1 MMNDLIVPIISAI
14 VGVGGT
20 LLTIWYKHKL
30 SSKRLE
36 EEHICPIE
44 TCITEDGLVL
54 GKLKDILQEVNGD
67 RLSIFSFHN
76 GGKYYSGK
84 SMQKMSMS
92 YEECDNGIS
101 STMMQKQNIPVSACI
116 TTLKPLMETGIC
128 GWSDT
133 KDHPEGLCKH
143 HLKVDGVKSTYSWS
157 IIDIYSNIIGVLRL
171 DYVKRKTTLSDSDQE
186 KLNLLATQ
194 LPGYLYSHN
203 TK

>member
-1 MMNDLIVPIISAI
+1 MMDDLIVPIISAI

-20 LLTIWYKHKL
+20 LLTMWYKHKL
-30 SSKRLE
+30 SSKRIE
-36 EEHICPIE
+36 DQHICPIE
-44 TCITEDGLVL
+44 TCVLEDGLVL
-54 GKLKDILQEVNGD
+54 AKLKDVLQEVNGD

-76 GGKYYSGK
+76 GGTYYSGK

-101 STMMQKQNIPVSACI
+101 STMMNKQNIPVSACI
-116 TTLKPLMETGIC
+116 TTLKPLMANGEYNC
-128 GWSDT
+128 VDT

-143 HLKVDGVKSTYSWS
+143 HLKEDGVKSTYSWS

-171 DYVKRKTTLSDSDQE
+171 DYVKRKTTLSDGDKE

-194 LPGYLYSHN
+194 LPGYLHVN
-203 TK
+203 KIK

>member
-1 MMNDLIVPIISAI
+1 
-14 VGVGGT
+14 
-20 LLTIWYKHKL
+20 
-30 SSKRLE
+30 
-36 EEHICPIE
+36 
-44 TCITEDGLVL
+44 
-54 GKLKDILQEVNGD
+54 
-67 RLSIFSFHN
+67 
-76 GGKYYSGK
+76 
-84 SMQKMSMS
+84 MQKMSMS

-186 KLNLLATQ
+186 KLKLLATQ
-194 LPGYLYSHN
+194 LPGYLHVN
-203 TK
+203 KIK

>member
-30 SSKRLE
+30 ASKKLE
-36 EEHICPIE
+36 EEHICPIGV
-44 TCITEDGLVL
+44 CVSEDELVL
-54 GKLKDILQEVNGD
+54 SKLKDILQEVNGD
-67 RLSIFSFHN
+67 RVSIFSFHN
-76 GGKYYSGK
+76 GGTYYSGK

-101 STMMQKQNIPVSACI
+101 STMMNKQNIPVSACI
-116 TTLKPLMETGIC
+116 TTLKPLMENGEFKC
-128 GWSDT
+128 VDT
-133 KDHPEGLCKH
+133 KDYPEGLCKH
-143 HLKVDGVKSTYSWS
+143 HLRSDGVKSTYNWS
-157 IIDIYSNIIGVLRL
+157 VVDIHSNIIGVLRL